1 MVITVK
7 GLTVADIFKKTGVT
21 EAQEMLLWKAG
32 ITLELTH
39 NSLKFL
45 APTDT
50 LDDATVG
57 LCALAVL
64 EFKPSSLLE
73 LQQGHVD
80 PAFKEALMATIDK
93 LLNQKPAADAG
104 TLGLLEPDPAVFAE
118 LDAQIAAQGPTQPA
132 PGQSKPG
139 QPTTSEPAW
148 PVFDLAQLTKAET
161 CKLRDATA
169 MYQPVTGTSKNSRY
183 FLVAANDSLR
193 VAARLQGTSLSVRI
207 EGPNWKAN
215 VDKILAA
222 GIDNVHGEK
231 EYASIHVASGDPV
244 LLNKALGAILF
255 GLQVHFDT
263 PFPDLTLIQN
273 KGA

>member
-21 EAQEMLLWKAG
+21 ETQEILLWKAG

-64 EFKPSSLLE
+64 EFKPSTLLK
-73 LQQGHVD
+73 LQQGVVD
-80 PAFKEALMATIDK
+80 PAFKEALMATIDQ
-93 LLNQKPAADAG
+93 LLNQKPANEVD
-104 TLGLLEPDPAVFAE
+104 TLELMHPDPAIVAE
-118 LDAQIAAQGPTQPA
+118 IEAIQAQVAAQGPAQPKPSQ
-132 PGQSKPG
+132 PGY
-139 QPTTSEPAW
+139 
-148 PVFDLAQLTKAET
+148 PVFDLDQLATAEP
-161 CKLRDATA
+161 CKLRDAHS
-169 MYQPVTGTSKNSRY
+169 MYQPVTGTSTNSRY
-183 FLVAANDSLR
+183 FLIAANPDLR
-193 VAARLQGTSLSVRI
+193 IAARLQGHSLSVRI

-215 VDKILAA
+215 VAKMMAA

-231 EYASIHVASGDPV
+231 EYASIHVTSGDPV